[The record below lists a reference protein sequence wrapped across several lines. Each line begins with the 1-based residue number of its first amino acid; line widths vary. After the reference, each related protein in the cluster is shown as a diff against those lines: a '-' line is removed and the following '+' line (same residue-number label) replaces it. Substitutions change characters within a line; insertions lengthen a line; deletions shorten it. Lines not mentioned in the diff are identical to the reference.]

1 MCFDRRI
8 CLSHAS
14 VGSVRLSVCS
24 AIYRRSHTSLTE
36 LLHVTQDKKGFI
48 SRTGPAL
55 VYQRAV
61 TPVRSPWLFPF
72 KTCIRRPTGA
82 TRHPRMRLTMSMSVL
97 AAALLCGALAQEGE
111 IDCKSMKVKQLRQML
126 AARGVKCEG
135 CAEKVPRPRP

>member
-1 MCFDRRI
+1 MLRSEDLLVSR
-8 CLSHAS
+8 
-14 VGSVRLSVCS
+14 VGWLSVCS

-72 KTCIRRPTGA
+72 KPVKSEELLPVTG
-82 TRHPRMRLTMSMSVL
+82 HNL
-97 AAALLCGALAQEGE
+97 
-111 IDCKSMKVKQLRQML
+111 
-126 AARGVKCEG
+126 
-135 CAEKVPRPRP
+135 